1 MVAGQEKKQTGFAER
16 QTERRHWHK
25 DKKSEAL
32 PETRFKVSGLLPI
45 SSGCTQIRANILC

>member
-32 PETRFKVSGLLPI
+32 PETRFKVSDLLPI